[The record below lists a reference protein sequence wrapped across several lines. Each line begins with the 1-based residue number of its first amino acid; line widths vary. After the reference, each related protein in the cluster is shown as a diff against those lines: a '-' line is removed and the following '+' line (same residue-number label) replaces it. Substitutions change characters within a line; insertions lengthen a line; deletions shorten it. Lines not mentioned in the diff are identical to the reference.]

1 MTNTQWNQ
9 MEKKVYLCLYGIVVG
24 GLTILAI
31 SHLIEACRSRPKV
44 LALYIGVKDNPEK
57 SESASSSAE
66 K

>member
-1 MTNTQWNQ
+1 MAQTKWSDT
-9 MEKKVYLCLYGIVVG
+9 EKKVYLCLYGVVVV

-44 LALYIGVKDNPEK
+44 LALYIGVKGDPEK
-57 SESASSSAE
+57 SDSASSSAE